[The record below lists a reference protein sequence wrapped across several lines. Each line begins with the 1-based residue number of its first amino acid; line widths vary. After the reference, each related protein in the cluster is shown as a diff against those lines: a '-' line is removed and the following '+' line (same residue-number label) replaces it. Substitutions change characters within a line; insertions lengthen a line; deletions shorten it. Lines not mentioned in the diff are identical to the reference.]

1 MITVKSISRSLPS
14 KVNEDDFKVEE
25 KDNFLIAV
33 VSDGMGGLCA
43 GDIASRLVSDTI
55 CSAIIES
62 RKENP
67 LDLLQESFEEADAA
81 LGVESRKIHCRMG
94 AAVTAVFVSEDACYA
109 AWQGNVRLYLKRNA

>member
-1 MITVKSISRSLPS
+1 M
-14 KVNEDDFKVEE
+14 
-25 KDNFLIAV
+25 IAV
-33 VSDGMGGLCA
+33 VADGMGGLCA

-81 LGVESRKIHCRMG
+81 LGMESRKIHCRMG
-94 AAVTAVFVSEDACYA
+94 AAVTIVFVSENACYD
-109 AWQGNVRLYLKRNA
+109 AWQGNVRLYLKRNASVIQLTKDHTVDVGYGKKCLTRCVKAVV